1 MQLMLISLL
10 GFIIGLI
17 LCFCLV
23 PLARRIGFRMNI
35 VDLPNYRKIHTDPTP
50 CSGGLAIYFAFFL
63 SLGIM
68 YLFFLPKDI
77 FRLKDIMGI
86 FVGSTLLL
94 GLGIYDDTRQL
105 RARVKFIWQVAIA
118 IIVISLGLKINTLFS
133 LPLGWLAIPISLF
146 WFIGFI
152 NTINLIDGLDGLAS
166 GIVFIISL
174 TLLGFA
180 LFFNDAPLSILTGCL
195 CGTTLIFLYFNFRKE
210 KIFLGDNGSMLLGFL
225 IAGIPILSVNT
236 LKGAIFDIYA
246 ITFLCAGVPILD
258 VVLAIIRRVKNKVPI
273 FKADQGHIHHR
284 LLDKGIDHRQV
295 VVILYAITLILGG
308 LAVGIVWMQGKFS
321 Y

>member
-1 MQLMLISLL
+1 MLISLL
-10 GFIIGLI
+10 GFIIGFI

-23 PLARRIGFRMNI
+23 PFARKIGFRMGI
-35 VDLPNYRKIHTDPTP
+35 VDLPNYRKIHFKPTP

-68 YLFFLPKDI
+68 YFFFLPKDI
-77 FRLKDIMGI
+77 FRLKDIMGL

-94 GLGIYDDTRQL
+94 GLGIYDDIRQI
-105 RARVKFIWQVAIA
+105 RARIKFVWQIVIA
-118 IIVISLGLKINTLFS
+118 IIVIFLGLKINTLFS
-133 LPLGWLAIPISLF
+133 FPLGWLAIPVSLF
-146 WFIGFI
+146 WFVGFI
-152 NTINLIDGLDGLAS
+152 NTINLIDGLDGLAC

-174 TLLGFA
+174 VLFGFA
-180 LFFNDAPLSILTGCL
+180 LFFNDAPLSILSGCL

-225 IAGIPILSVNT
+225 IASIPILSINT
-236 LKGAIFDIYA
+236 LRGNIFDISA
-246 ITFLCAGVPILD
+246 VTFLCAGVPILD
-258 VVLAIIRRVKNKVPI
+258 VVLAIIRRLKNKVPI

-295 VVILYAITLILGG
+295 VVILYAITLLLAG
-308 LAVGIVWMQGKFS
+308 LAVGIVLMQGKFS